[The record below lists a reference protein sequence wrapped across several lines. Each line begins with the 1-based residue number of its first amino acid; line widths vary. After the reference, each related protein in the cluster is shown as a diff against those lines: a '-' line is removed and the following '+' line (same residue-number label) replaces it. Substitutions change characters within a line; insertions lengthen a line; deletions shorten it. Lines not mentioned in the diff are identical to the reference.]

1 MIKGLLFGL
10 RNNLEEKLSEAI
22 KILKDILEY
31 SPAIWVHPKYLEAL
45 SKARNFLEE
54 NENFNQTFGDDGK

>member
-1 MIKGLLFGL
+1 M
-10 RNNLEEKLSEAI
+10 EEKLSEAI

>member
-1 MIKGLLFGL
+1 M
-10 RNNLEEKLSEAI
+10 EEKLSEAI

-54 NENFNQTFGDDGK
+54 NENFNQTFGDDGKWVQEGT